1 MKSKLKLIQALLNK
15 KYKFLNEDIKLR
27 KDFFD
32 EETYLIYLTT
42 SPIWGPKTKER
53 AKQRLLNEYPNGVY
67 SSVFFNIERSDTYK
81 KVNRKSQ
88 S

>member
-1 MKSKLKLIQALLNK
+1 MISKIRGLYLIQNSL
-15 KYKFLNEDIKLR
+15 YKIKNENIKSR
-27 KDFFD
+27 KDFND
-32 EETYLIYLTT
+32 EESWLFYLSID
-42 SPIWGPKTKER
+42 PIWGPKTKER